1 MVNQEQLKD
10 LQQRINAIAIYLKID
25 EKRIQLNEAELKT
38 QDPTFWN
45 DPKKAEIEM
54 KNIRTLKFWISTYDD
69 LKNASD
75 DLEVLLDFFKEGEAT
90 ETELDTSYVQLKT
103 SIEELELKNMLSEE
117 EDHCYLRN

>member
-54 KNIRTLKFWISTYDD
+54 KNIRTLTRRVHLDQSSLRRILILIRIAGALWSLD
-69 LKNASD
+69 LRPRD
-75 DLEVLLDFFKEGEAT
+75 M
-90 ETELDTSYVQLKT
+90 
-103 SIEELELKNMLSEE
+103 MLTI
-117 EDHCYLRN
+117 